1 MSSSNNKRKAANA
14 TEVANDL
21 LSVAAAMRRK
31 GVRDH
36 VMQHLTAEQVAA
48 MASEIAELK
57 KILAEVPEAT
67 DEPKPKQ
74 PKLGANITPVRRCEK
89 MVHQVS
95 SAPACMLSHVAL
107 AARTPHPSTCAD
119 VHSQNNPVRR
129 P

>member
-1 MSSSNNKRKAANA
+1 MTCS
-14 TEVANDL
+14 
-21 LSVAAAMRRK
+21 LSLPL
-31 GVRDH
+31 RDH
-36 VMQHLTAEQVAA
+36 VTQHLTAEQVAA

-107 AARTPHPSTCAD
+107 ASRTAHPSTSCAD
-119 VHSQNNPVRR
+119 VHSKNNPVRR